1 MYIIHTVPAVL
12 DSRDGVGIRLEGV
25 YDSVERICSNMD
37 TQVPATTV
45 MSLPA
50 VLIGIDEDPGSEG
63 VPVPAVSGNEAR
75 EYKG

>member
-1 MYIIHTVPAVL
+1 M
-12 DSRDGVGIRLEGV
+12 
-25 YDSVERICSNMD
+25 N

-75 EYKG
+75 VYRG